1 MSNTATFISTKWPYF
16 IGFAVVEAL
25 IFYFDGPTGN
35 FTSGFPLFFLAWV
48 FYSVMGR

>member
-1 MSNTATFISTKWPYF
+1 MSTATFISTKWPYF

-25 IFYFDGPTGN
+25 IYYFDGPTGN
-35 FTSGFPLFFLAWV
+35 FTSGFPLFFCAWL